1 MSSLREL
8 QAQFRRALLAD
19 APAEIVHALRADGL
33 PPAARLDIY
42 RNSVFAS
49 LTSVLMDSFPVVC
62 RLVDER
68 FFRFAADAFIRAHPP
83 EKPCLSAYGDR
94 FPDFLAAFSPCR
106 DLAYLPDV
114 ARLEWLMNLAAHA
127 PEQVPLSPTVLASVS
142 GSDVP
147 GLIVRLDASH
157 GYLQSPWPVDRIWS
171 NNRSDV
177 DAGPEFDLGDR
188 GDVRLEVRRLGN
200 DVVRQSLDPGTF
212 AFRTTLANALPLA
225 EAVVAGMAADPRF
238 DPAAA
243 LGRLFGDRAI
253 IGIALASPEASPIAS
268 RLIP

>member
-8 QAQFRRALLAD
+8 QAQFRRALLAGE
-19 APAEIVHALRADGL
+19 PAEIVHALRADGL
-33 PPAARLDIY
+33 PPETRLDIY

-49 LTSVLMDSFPVVC
+49 LTTVLMDSFPVVC

-83 EKPCLSAYGDR
+83 ERPCLSAYGDR
-94 FPDFLAAFSPCR
+94 FPDFLADFSPCR

-114 ARLEWLMNLAAHA
+114 ARLEWLMNRAAHA
-127 PEQVPLSPTVLASVS
+127 PEQVPLLPTTLASVS
-142 GSDVP
+142 ESDVP

-177 DAGPEFDLGDR
+177 DAGPEFDLRDR
-188 GDVRLEVRRLGN
+188 GDVRLEVRRWGN

-212 AFRTTLANALPLA
+212 AFRTALANGLPLVAAA
-225 EAVVAGMAADPRF
+225 EAGTTADPHFDPATAFGRLFSDRAVVAVT
-238 DPAAA
+238 
-243 LGRLFGDRAI
+243 
-253 IGIALASPEASPIAS
+253 S
-268 RLIP
+268 R